1 METVIKVHPSE
12 LTGSLLDNIKKLLKG
27 RKNAEIT
34 ISIQDKPSKKYL
46 REETR
51 EEYFAR
57 LNESIQ
63 QAEKGNVVT
72 FTPQAFE
79 EFSRI
84 MLNEP

>member
-1 METVIKVHPSE
+1 METVIKVNPSE

-34 ISIQDKPSKKYL
+34 ISIHDKPSKKYL

-57 LNESIQ
+57 LNDAIQ

-72 FTPQAFE
+72 FT
-79 EFSRI
+79 
-84 MLNEP
+84 